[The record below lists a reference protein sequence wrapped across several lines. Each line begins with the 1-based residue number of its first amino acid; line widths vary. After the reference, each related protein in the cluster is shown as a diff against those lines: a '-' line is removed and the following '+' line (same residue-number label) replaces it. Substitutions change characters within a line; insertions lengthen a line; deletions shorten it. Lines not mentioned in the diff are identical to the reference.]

1 MTIGVLE
8 ALFIQGKLSRVV
20 LLTWYLVCGFGV
32 LVLCLF
38 WVIRGRIARK
48 VHFYGKEAPPGIP
61 EGRTEEEMQDCTEDE
76 HFAHPELWDPGR
88 SCGLIPAGFP
98 LQGVCRLWVCVGTGS
113 VSDPLPQVS
122 GDHEEL
128 SVPLEQDRTF
138 LWWLLAVLLPPSPFT
153 SAQKDF
159 HIPLPGR
166 HNCTR
171 FSPWLKWQ
179 LSNLLGFFSSPRI
192 MGFILK

>member
-48 VHFYGKEAPPGIP
+48 VHFYGREAPPGIP
-61 EGRTEEEMQDCTEDE
+61 EGRTEEEMQDCSEDE

-98 LQGVCRLWVCVGTGS
+98 LQGFAGS
-113 VSDPLPQVS
+113 GFVWA
-122 GDHEEL
+122 
-128 SVPLEQDRTF
+128 QDQCQI
-138 LWWLLAVLLPPSPFT
+138 L
-153 SAQKDF
+153 
-159 HIPLPGR
+159 
-166 HNCTR
+166 
-171 FSPWLKWQ
+171 
-179 LSNLLGFFSSPRI
+179 SPRSQGI
-192 MGFILK
+192 MRSSQCHWSRTELFYGGSWLSCCLHLHSHLHKRIFISPCQAGTIAQGSAPD